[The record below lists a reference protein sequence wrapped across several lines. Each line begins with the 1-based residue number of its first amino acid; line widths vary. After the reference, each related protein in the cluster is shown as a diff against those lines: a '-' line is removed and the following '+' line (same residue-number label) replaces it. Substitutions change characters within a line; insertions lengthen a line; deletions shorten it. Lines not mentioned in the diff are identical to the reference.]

1 MIVHGTGL
9 GRSLVEQ
16 LDALCEIGER
26 AGETVDLV
34 DHDDVDLTS
43 PDRVQELLQGRTI
56 ERGAREAAVVEA
68 VPNQHPA
75 LVRLALDIGLTGL
88 PLGVERVEGQIEV
101 VLGRFARVD
110 RAALAPR

>member
-34 DHDDVDLTS
+34 DHDDVDPMRADL
-43 PDRVQELLQGRTI
+43 I
-56 ERGAREAAVVEA
+56 EQTLKGWA
-68 VPNQHPA
+68 
-75 LVRLALDIGLTGL
+75 I
-88 PLGVERVEGQIEV
+88 
-101 VLGRFARVD
+101 
-110 RAALAPR
+110 